1 MSVKKF
7 ADFAQ
12 KKLTESGE
20 EIPDVIRAAAKEL
33 EAYEQAFGT
42 EAVYKLVEKTC
53 MEEMSKDGNTDPGYA
68 EYLLNFLH
76 EMKRESAKQSSN

>member
-7 ADFAQ
+7 ADFAK
-12 KKLTESGE
+12 KKLTEKGE
-20 EIPDVIRAAAKEL
+20 EIPDVVRVAARAL
-33 EAYEQAFGT
+33 EDYEKTFGT

-53 MEEMSKDGNTDPGYA
+53 MEEIEKDGSTDKGYA

-76 EMKRESAKQSSN
+76 EMKREAALQSSN